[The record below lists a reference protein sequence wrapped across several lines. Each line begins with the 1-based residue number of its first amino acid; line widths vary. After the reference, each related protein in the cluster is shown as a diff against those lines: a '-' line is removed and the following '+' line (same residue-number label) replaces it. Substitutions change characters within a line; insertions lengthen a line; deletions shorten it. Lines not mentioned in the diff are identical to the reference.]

1 MAEKLF
7 DGFDHTQDREKVE
20 RRWGANAYSC
30 GDSWWRGLS
39 AAGLDACGT
48 QAQARDACG
57 TQAQALAE
65 RQFDWLRDILGTSG
79 GGEAGPP
86 KELVHR
92 VR

>member
-39 AAGLDACGT
+39 AAGLDACGP
-48 QAQARDACG
+48 
-57 TQAQALAE
+57 QAQALAE

-86 KELVHR
+86 QELVHR